1 MAFSRRLVITLP
13 AVAALASCAG
23 MGGPTTVTLTAS
35 DIERLVQR
43 RFPIDKRMLEVFDVT
58 MNAPRISLLPERNRV
73 AAVVKVNARSILVR
87 GSWEGQ
93 LTLDSALR
101 WEPSD
106 QTVRL
111 NQVRV
116 QDLLIASADP
126 LARSAGERMGA
137 ALAERM
143 LEDFALYALP
153 PERAAQMRAL
163 GVAPA
168 AVTVTARGVEIS
180 FAALGT

>member
-1 MAFSRRLVITLP
+1 MTY
-13 AVAALASCAG
+13 
-23 MGGPTTVTLTAS
+23 TLTA
-35 DIERLVQR
+35 DEIERLVQR
-43 RFPIDKRMLEVFDVT
+43 KFPIDKRMLEVFDVT

-73 AAVVKVNARSILVR
+73 AAVVRVNARSILVR

-116 QDLLIASADP
+116 QDLLVASADP
-126 LARSAGERMGA
+126 LARSAAERMGA

-143 LEDFALYALP
+143 LEDLALYTLP

-168 AVTVTARGVEIS
+168 AVTVTSKGVEIS
-180 FAALGT
+180 FAALSK